1 MKKMILVSMAIIML
15 TGTLAAQN
23 QQEEKKT
30 GQHAVAGN
38 EHLVMK
44 DGKMLH
50 NMDGKE
56 MQSQNEM
63 TLKNGTTIKPDGSYQ
78 LKNGKQLH
86 LRNGQC
92 MDMNGRKYNSQGMM
106 QRQMQMNHT
115 NSMHGQHMNSG
126 GHHQN
131 MTGTGSRHQ

>member
-30 GQHAVAGN
+30 GQYAVAGN

-50 NMDGKE
+50 NINGKE
-56 MQSQNEM
+56 MQMQNDM
-63 TLKNGTTIKPDGSYQ
+63 ILKNGTTMKPDGSYQ
-78 LKNGKQLH
+78 LKNGKQL
-86 LRNGQC
+86 RFRDGQC

-106 QRQMQMNHT
+106 QRQMQGKNGMG
-115 NSMHGQHMNSG
+115 MRGQNMRSG

-131 MTGTGSRHQ
+131 ANGGGSKHH